1 MNFYLIDY
9 ENVNINGIKI
19 LLDKNLLNSNDRIFI
34 FYSEKCKNINLEIL
48 QNLNDLNIKI
58 FIEHIQT
65 GIDNALDFQ
74 LSSYLGYMIGQNT
87 ADNYYIVSNDK
98 GYDCLQ
104 DYWNKYNVSRIS
116 IDTHKDNDDKNNDT
130 NSKILKYLKND
141 LNKDENPDKVYEI
154 IQTYK
159 TKSKIHNALVTYYKN
174 NTKAMNVY
182 NKIKYIL

>member
-1 MNFYLIDY
+1 MNYYLIDY

-48 QNLNDLNIKI
+48 QNLHDLNIKI
-58 FIEHIQT
+58 VIKHIQT
-65 GIDNALDFQ
+65 GIDNALDFH

-104 DYWNKYNVSRIS
+104 DYWKKYNVKRLSVSQNNSKEIS
-116 IDTHKDNDDKNNDT
+116 IDDIKR
-130 NSKILKYLKND
+130 YLKNYND
-141 LNKDENPDKVYEI
+141 DVLIHITEILNRYNSNI
-154 IQTYK
+154 N
-159 TKSKIHNALVTYYKN
+159 IHNQLQKYFKDSKKTSEIYRIILPLIKN
-174 NTKAMNVY
+174 QE
-182 NKIKYIL
+182 